1 MSDQTVKQDANKPHV
16 EWVPPAVV
24 WAMAEVRGYGVAK
37 YGDPGSYRDVEP
49 IRLLAAAYR
58 HLLAVLEDLDAM
70 DAESELPHLWHCLC
84 DIGLLVAQRANI
96 SPFGEVLKQ

>member
-1 MSDQTVKQDANKPHV
+1 MHNQIIKQDANKPRV
-16 EWVPPAVV
+16 ELVPPAVV

-58 HLLAVLEDLDAM
+58 HLLRVLEDPMSLD
-70 DAESELPHLWHCLC
+70 DESGLPHLWHCLC
-84 DIGLLVAQRANI
+84 DIGLAVARMYWI
-96 SPFGEVLKQ
+96 EPYTPEE

>member
-37 YGDPGSYRDVEP
+37 YGDPGRYRDVEP